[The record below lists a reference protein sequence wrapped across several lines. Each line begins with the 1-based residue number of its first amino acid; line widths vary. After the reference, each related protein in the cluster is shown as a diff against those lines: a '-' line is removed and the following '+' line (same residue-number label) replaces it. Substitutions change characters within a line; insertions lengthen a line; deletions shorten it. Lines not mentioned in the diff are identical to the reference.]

1 MEIALELFYT
11 PGYARWE
18 QSAPSTPLTTL
29 TLANDLSKPVVLIG
43 RNRQTIEAMSRILPR
58 PGHPVTIV
66 EIADPLSSKGNS
78 PVRGLSRF
86 ALSLWW
92 SYEAG
97 VQIQRESGSG
107 KCPIAVRA
115 FGSRQ
120 ARELEPEEIYAT
132 NVSDLVVRIGGEGFW
147 LRTTARD
154 APDPLAAQQE
164 TRHPEETDAIFDGA
178 QDAITALLSCP
189 DAPGDATHL
198 LEQCT
203 PSCPTPHDQLR
214 RYLCSVMSHCLPQLT
229 WPPEGWY
236 LPKETNDTRLSR
248 NEALLGTRSNPTKD
262 TAVLLRE
269 LSQFSTLR
277 FNSDDTPMIVDLAMR
292 YGWFPQS
299 FWRDAAK
306 YVGAKAPVNWGT
318 SPRENVNLSERLE
331 FNGTVLVGGLTRR
344 RQ

>member
-1 MEIALELFYT
+1 MEITLELFYT

-18 QSAPSTPLTTL
+18 QRTRPAPLTAL

-43 RNRQTIEAMSRILPR
+43 SNRQTIEAMSGIQPR
-58 PGHPVTIV
+58 PGRPVTILEV
-66 EIADPLSSKGNS
+66 ADPFSPKGNS

-86 ALSLWW
+86 ALRVWW

-107 KCPIAVRA
+107 KCPIAVRV
-115 FGSRQ
+115 FGSRE

-154 APDPLAAQQE
+154 APDPLATQQE
-164 TRHPEETDAIFDGA
+164 TRHPEETDPIFDGA
-178 QDAITALLSCP
+178 QDAITALLCP
-189 DAPGDATHL
+189 DAPGDAAHL
-198 LEQCT
+198 LEQFT
-203 PSCPTPHDQLR
+203 VTCPTPHDQLR
-214 RYLCSVMSHCLPQLT
+214 RHLCSVMSHCLPQLT

-236 LPKETNDTRLSR
+236 LPKETNATRLAR
-248 NEALLGTRSNPTKD
+248 NEALLGTTSNPTKD
-262 TAVLLRE
+262 TAMLLRE

-277 FNSDDTPMIVDLAMR
+277 FNPDDTPMIVDLAVR
-292 YGWFPQS
+292 YGWFPQR

-306 YVGAKAPVNWGT
+306 YVGEKAPVNWGAA
-318 SPRENVNLSERLE
+318 PRENVNLSERLE
-331 FNGTVLVGGLTRR
+331 FNGTVLVGGLSPRR
-344 RQ
+344 R